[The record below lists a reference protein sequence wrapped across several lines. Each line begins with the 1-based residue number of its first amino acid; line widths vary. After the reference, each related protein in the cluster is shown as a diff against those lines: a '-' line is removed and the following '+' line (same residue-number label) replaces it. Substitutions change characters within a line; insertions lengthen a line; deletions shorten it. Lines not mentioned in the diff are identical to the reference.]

1 MFDIGDKI
9 FYPMHGAG
17 VIEDIVEKE
26 ILGDKKQ
33 YYVMRIPCSNMEIS
47 IPAANLEAIGV
58 RRIVDKKTADDALE
72 YLRSHEVDYNN
83 NWNVRYRENLNKV
96 KCGDIFEVCAVVK
109 SLMLRERV
117 KNLSTGERKML
128 SSAKNILVSELLL
141 AMNCSY
147 EAVDAQIDRII
158 NAI

>member
-1 MFDIGDKI
+1 MFHIGDKV

-26 ILGDKKQ
+26 ILGEKKQ
-33 YYVMRIPCSNMEIS
+33 YYVMAIPCSSMEIS
-47 IPAANLEAIGV
+47 IPAANIDAIGV
-58 RRIVDKKTADDALE
+58 RQIVDAGTAEQALE

-83 NWNVRYRENLNKV
+83 NWNVRYRENLSKV
-96 KCGDIFEVCAVVK
+96 KCGDIFEICAVVK

-128 SSAKNILVSELLL
+128 TSAKNILISELLL
-141 AMNCSY
+141 SMDSSY
-147 EAVDAQIDRII
+147 DAVDAQIAEII
-158 NAI
+158 EAI